1 MERFRRFAKE
11 YGFVLG
17 YLAVAALLASAI
29 RYILYRQTDT
39 WLWGFLIGGVA
50 AGVLFI
56 AVWIWTRPAQVREVP
71 GRVRGVL
78 VRRSTRYGSNA
89 ILMSAV
95 FLAILILLNVLGGRY
110 HHIYDATELKQ
121 YSLSPQSVQVLAEI
135 NQPVTITGFFPGE
148 SSQRTDFDRLLNQYL
163 THSSQLSY
171 TVIDPDRE
179 PIKASQYQNAPHTG
193 LLIQSGDRSEVVY
206 LPEEQDI
213 TSALLKVSRTEK
225 KVIYFLTGHH
235 ERDMQGDADD
245 GYSIIANSLQEQNYE
260 LRTLNLA
267 VTTTVPSDAAVV
279 VVAGPQSTLLP
290 EEITRLQTYLA
301 QGGKALIMQDP
312 PIQYKNLDTGL
323 NEVLSATWKVRFD
336 GGVIVDLPSSLLG
349 SEFYPVVSNYHYSQ
363 ITRDM
368 GGLATFFP
376 IACAVQQTEQDT
388 SGNLFFASLA
398 DTSAQSWA
406 EQDTSSS
413 NVQFNAGVDVQG
425 PLTLVATVDSTSV
438 MSDTG
443 ASVNTRMVLIGDS
456 DFASNGFVKS
466 LGNEV
471 LFLNAV
477 NWLAQEQSL
486 IAIGPKSTEPRTVYL
501 SRLQSTTILLVGVIV
516 IPLAL
521 LVVGIVV
528 WWVRR

>member
-11 YGFVLG
+11 YSFVLG
-17 YLAVAALLASAI
+17 YLAIAALLASVI
-29 RYILYRQTDT
+29 RRIIYRQMDT
-39 WLWGFLIGGVA
+39 WLWGFLIGGAV

-56 AVWIWTRPAQVREVP
+56 AVSIWTRPAQVRDVP

-89 ILMSAV
+89 VLMSAV
-95 FLAILILLNVLGGRY
+95 FLAILILLNYLGGRY
-110 HHIYDATELKQ
+110 HAIYDATELKQ

-135 NQPVTITGFFPGE
+135 DQPVSITGFFPGE

-179 PIKASQYQNAPHTG
+179 PIKASQYENAPHTG
-193 LLIQSGDRSEVVY
+193 LLVQSGERSEVVY
-206 LPEEQDI
+206 LAEEQDI
-213 TSALLKVSRTEK
+213 TSALLKVTRTEK
-225 KVIYFLTGHH
+225 KVIYFLTGHR
-235 ERDMQGDADD
+235 ERDISGDGDD
-245 GYSIIANSLQEQNYE
+245 GYSVVATSLRAQNYE

-267 VTTTVPSDAAVV
+267 ITTTVPSDAAVV
-279 VVAGPQSTLLP
+279 VIAGPQSTFLP
-290 EEITRLQTYLA
+290 DEVARLQAYLA

-312 PIQYKNLDTGL
+312 PIQYENLDTGL

-336 GGVIVDLPSSLLG
+336 GGVVVDLPSSLMG
-349 SEFYPVVSNYHYSQ
+349 SEFYPVVGEYHYSQ

-368 GGLATFFP
+368 TDLATFFP
-376 IACAVQQTEQDT
+376 LACAVEQTEQDT

-398 DTSAQSWA
+398 DTSDQSWA
-406 EQDTSSS
+406 EQDTSST
-413 NVQFNAGVDVQG
+413 NVQFNEEVDLPG
-425 PLTLVATVDSTSV
+425 PLALVATIEFTPPPDA
-438 MSDTG
+438 G
-443 ASVNTRMVLIGDS
+443 AGTKTRMVLIGDS

-477 NWLAQEQSL
+477 NWLTEEESL

-501 SRLQSTTILLVGVIV
+501 SRLQGTTILLVGVII
-516 IPLAL
+516 IPLVL
-521 LVVGIVV
+521 LVIGIVV